1 MKTGPIIHVSVGS
14 VYRAPN
20 ENLVI
25 PFPPYCG
32 AQKAK
37 PLQECRLQGQL
48 SEMRASQGVTK
59 QSIEINTH
67 H

>member
-14 VYRAPN
+14 VYGAQMRI
-20 ENLVI
+20 LLFL
-25 PFPPYCG
+25 FPAYWG

-37 PLQECRLQGQL
+37 PLQEWRLQGQL
-48 SEMRASQGVTK
+48 SEMRASRGVTK